1 MSELVMNIKH
11 QYYKNLFKLS
21 CKLHAPISE
30 WAWKTVVYEKKRI
43 GMLCIMHIRKVSLTK
58 HMQKLES

>member
-21 CKLHAPISE
+21 CKLHAPVSE
-30 WAWKTVVYEKKRI
+30 WAWKTVVYEKKNRDA
-43 GMLCIMHIRKVSLTK
+43 LYNAY
-58 HMQKLES
+58 QKDIAKLNKFKS

>member
-21 CKLHAPISE
+21 CKLHAPVSE
-30 WAWKTVVYEKKRI
+30 WAWKTVVYEKKNRDA
-43 GMLCIMHIRKVSLTK
+43 LYNAY
-58 HMQKLES
+58 QKSIID